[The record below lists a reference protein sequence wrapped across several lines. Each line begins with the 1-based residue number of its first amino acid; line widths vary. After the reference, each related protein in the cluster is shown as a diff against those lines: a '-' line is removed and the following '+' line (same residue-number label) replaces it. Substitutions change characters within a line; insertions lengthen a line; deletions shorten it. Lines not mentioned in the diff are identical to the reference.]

1 MTANL
6 FDDLFV
12 LEMANNHL
20 GSVDRGL
27 AIIDA
32 YAKVVRFN
40 GVKAA
45 LKLQVRSDD
54 FVHPFY
60 TDMDNRYI
68 KKTLATTLSDQDYM
82 TLVRAIRQ
90 ARCIPMATPFDECAV
105 ETCAKVLDIPIYKVA
120 SSDVNDWPLIEAI
133 AFWRRPTIISTGG
146 SSAKD
151 LDDVV
156 AYFEKR
162 DIPLAINHCV
172 AIYPSE
178 EEDLDMNQIDYL
190 RERYPGHTIG
200 FSSHEYKDWQ
210 ASMLIAYAKG
220 ARTFERHVDITDDI
234 TVSPYCSIPSQV
246 DEWLRA
252 YKRAVVFCGSSKES
266 KRIPPQ
272 KEIKYLD
279 NLVRGFYAKHDLKSG
294 DVLTSDD
301 LYLAIPLLKGQLS
314 CREYLEGEVLQRD
327 IEMLNP
333 IMVDDINSPHVP
345 ASLEAIKQRGS
356 DL

>member
-105 ETCAKVLDIPIYKVA
+105 ETCAKVLDIPLRLLPFGAV
-120 SSDVNDWPLIEAI
+120 
-133 AFWRRPTIISTGG
+133 RPSF
-146 SSAKD
+146 
-151 LDDVV
+151 L
-156 AYFEKR
+156 
-162 DIPLAINHCV
+162 P
-172 AIYPSE
+172 E
-178 EEDLDMNQIDYL
+178 EVLLKILM
-190 RERYPGHTIG
+190 
-200 FSSHEYKDWQ
+200 
-210 ASMLIAYAKG
+210 ML
-220 ARTFERHVDITDDI
+220 
-234 TVSPYCSIPSQV
+234 
-246 DEWLRA
+246 WLTL
-252 YKRAVVFCGSSKES
+252 K
-266 KRIPPQ
+266 
-272 KEIKYLD
+272 KEIF
-279 NLVRGFYAKHDLKSG
+279 RW
-294 DVLTSDD
+294 
-301 LYLAIPLLKGQLS
+301 
-314 CREYLEGEVLQRD
+314 R
-327 IEMLNP
+327 
-333 IMVDDINSPHVP
+333 
-345 ASLEAIKQRGS
+345 
-356 DL
+356 